1 MEIFLNKRA
10 MRQVRLSVADAI
22 EDGEIDA
29 LRDDLVSTFSDDD
42 IEEIERRIDSGD
54 FYDFVTEILDEWS
67 GEDLDELME
76 LLETQLADAD
86 VDLKYT
92 PPEKDDEDEEEDE
105 DAEAEEEEEVQEAAE
120 ADEEP
125 QLELQPTPPP
135 APEPSEAS
143 EAAVETSLE
152 ELSGAEILQK
162 AGDLFVAR
170 GRVAVS
176 MLQREFSLDFK
187 QATVILD
194 QLQEVGLIGPY
205 MGGKRRDILMT
216 AEEWRERVGAL

>member
-29 LRDDLVSTFSDDD
+29 LREDLVSVFSDDD

-54 FYDFVTEILDEWS
+54 FYDFVTEILEEWS

-92 PPEKDDEDEEEDE
+92 PPENDDSED
-105 DAEAEEEEEVQEAAE
+105 DAA
-120 ADEEP
+120 ADEET
-125 QLELQPTPPP
+125 E
-135 APEPSEAS
+135 
-143 EAAVETSLE
+143 E
-152 ELSGAEILQK
+152 ELVVDDS
-162 AGDLFVAR
+162 D
-170 GRVAVS
+170 
-176 MLQREFSLDFK
+176 D
-187 QATVILD
+187 D
-194 QLQEVGLIGPY
+194 
-205 MGGKRRDILMT
+205 D
-216 AEEWRERVGAL
+216 

>member
-29 LRDDLVSTFSDDD
+29 LREDLVSVFSDND

-54 FYDFVTEILDEWS
+54 FYDFITEILEEWS

-92 PPEKDDEDEEEDE
+92 APENDDSDD
-105 DAEAEEEEEVQEAAE
+105 DVEEEEE
-120 ADEEP
+120 EE
-125 QLELQPTPPP
+125 TK
-135 APEPSEAS
+135 
-143 EAAVETSLE
+143 E
-152 ELSGAEILQK
+152 ELIVDES
-162 AGDLFVAR
+162 D
-170 GRVAVS
+170 
-176 MLQREFSLDFK
+176 D
-187 QATVILD
+187 D
-194 QLQEVGLIGPY
+194 
-205 MGGKRRDILMT
+205 D
-216 AEEWRERVGAL
+216 